1 MASRKSNAKNN
12 LIVSSIIIR
21 PNSRSV
27 LDVGQWRTAL
37 KAADRGKRQR
47 LYDLYDDILL
57 DGVLWSAIDKR
68 IKAITNAEL
77 VFKTKDEKMRSEM
90 DDLME
95 STEWEY
101 MLIEIM
107 KTIFYGKSIIELD
120 FSEGFRCWSIPRQH
134 INTAKKVITVN
145 PNDEDGFPYENN
157 DFLLNVGRDDDLGVL
172 LKAAPYAIYKRGG
185 FGDWSQ
191 FVELFGMPR
200 RIGKYSSHDDTSRK
214 LLEEALE
221 QAGSASWMVVPKET
235 DVETQTTSASQGST
249 SVYKEFRDA
258 CNEEILITILG
269 QTMTTEDGSSRSQS
283 ETHKEVEEAINRS
296 DRRFVQRVLN
306 HLLLPRLAKRGY
318 PVDGGY
324 FYFPEAGESISIK
337 DQLDMD
343 VRLVNELGIALDDDY
358 FYETYGR
365 PKPRR
370 VKSQPSEGDSNHS
383 WLNRML
389 SFFAGAPSKGA
400 TVNHPTCS
408 GCGGTHHIN
417 LADGLDAFDT
427 DALLNRIAEGASSY
441 FDAGLFQYTS
451 GTLINALNAGFLAKS
466 FTDYEYGFEPDA
478 LKTAMEINLFH
489 FSAAKTLT
497 EVQRLNELWRE
508 SKSFEEFR
516 AKAEGV
522 TRVFNQ
528 NWLRAEYDTA
538 YHVAEN
544 SATYYRLIRQAD
556 IYPYWE
562 YRTVGDSKVREEH
575 AALNGVVLP
584 ANDKHWRRI
593 YPPNGWNCRCYVVP
607 RMKHEVQGVNI
618 AEQRKSVEA
627 YLQTPEWKKNAA
639 QGFDVN
645 RALLA
650 EVFLKNQMYIRKFPT
665 MANKYLD
672 KLTAE
677 RWGLPPISSYVKKAT
692 HSIPI
697 TSESEVVIWNSMS
710 RADEITLTDYK
721 GRSIILT
728 RKQFI
733 THTTAKGKD
742 NRIRLW
748 NAMLETISSPDE
760 VWLNNM
766 GPTSVEKSYS
776 NYNLIKYYSDGV
788 IVVNYAIS
796 KGRLFL
802 KTWYMLPNAN
812 VIDNPK
818 KLWDSK
824 RHGLLIKKPD
834 N

>member
-1 MASRKSNAKNN
+1 MASRKSNTKNN
-12 LIVSSIIIR
+12 LIVSSIVIR

-57 DGVLWSAIDKR
+57 DGVLWSAVDKR

-77 VFKTKDEKMRSEM
+77 VCKTKDEKILPEM
-90 DDLME
+90 DNLME

-101 MLIEIM
+101 MLTEIM

-134 INTAKKVITVN
+134 INTTKRVITVN
-145 PNDEDGFPYENN
+145 PNDEDGFPYEGD
-157 DFLLNVGRDDDLGVL
+157 DFLLNVGRDDNLGVL

-221 QAGSASWMVVPKET
+221 KAGSASWMVVPKET
-235 DVETQTTSASQGST
+235 DVETQSTSASQGGT

-269 QTMTTEDGSSRSQS
+269 QTMTTEDGSSRAQS

-324 FYFPEAGESISIK
+324 FYFPEAGESLSIK

-365 PKPRR
+365 PKPRQT
-370 VKSQPSEGDSNHS
+370 KKQPAANDTVNQN
-383 WLNRML
+383 WFNRL
-389 SFFAGAPSKGA
+389 FSFFAEAPMKGA
-400 TVNHPTCS
+400 TVNHPTPS
-408 GCGGTHHIN
+408 GCGGTHPIN
-417 LADGLDAFDT
+417 LADGLDAFHT
-427 DALLNRIAEGASSY
+427 DALLHRIAEGTSSY
-441 FDAGLFQYTS
+441 FDAELFQYTS
-451 GTLINALNAGFLAKS
+451 DTLINALTAGFLAKH
-466 FTDYEYGFEPDA
+466 FTELEYGFEPDA
-478 LKTAMEINLFH
+478 LKTAMELNLFH

-497 EVQRLNELWRE
+497 EAQKLNELWRE
-508 SKSFEEFR
+508 SKSFDEFR

-522 TRVFNQ
+522 TRVFNR
-528 NWLRAEYDTA
+528 NWLRTEYDTA
-538 YHVAEN
+538 YHVAES
-544 SATYYRLIRQAD
+544 SATYYRLIALSD

-575 AALNGVVLP
+575 AALNGAVFPV
-584 ANDKHWRRI
+584 NEHGNSVWDKI

-607 RMKHEVQGVNI
+607 KMAHEVSNKVIQSSRAKLND
-618 AEQRKSVEA
+618 
-627 YLQTPEWKKNAA
+627 YLKTNQWAKDSA
-639 QGFDVN
+639 QGFGIN
-645 RALLA
+645 RAKLGQ
-650 EVFLKNQMYIRKFPT
+650 VFTANQMYIRKFPQK
-665 MANKYLD
+665 AS
-672 KLTAE
+672 KLLSKINYTDY
-677 RWGLPPISSYVKKAT
+677 GLEHIAR
-692 HSIPI
+692 I
-697 TSESEVVIWNSMS
+697 TSKMQAIVPDYTGT
-710 RADEITLTDYK
+710 ADEWVARHTSDGRIMLTDW
-721 GRSIILT
+721 RN
-728 RKQFI
+728 RKLVIDNRQLI
-733 THTTAKGKD
+733 SHTTGKKSY
-742 NRIRLW
+742 RVRFLK
-748 NAMLETISSPDE
+748 ALEEAVNNPDE
-760 VWLNNM
+760 VWINNFL
-766 GPTSVEKSYS
+766 SSS
-776 NYNLIKYYSDGV
+776 SFDNYLFIKYYNDIAIYVAARINNGILNIKSWGELYPKQMQQW
-788 IVVNYAIS
+788 NY
-796 KGRLFL
+796 R
-802 KTWYMLPNAN
+802 
-812 VIDNPK
+812 
-818 KLWDSK
+818 
-824 RHGLLIKKPD
+824 RGLLIKR
-834 N
+834 